1 KVPYK
6 FSMANLPN
14 CKIKVVLRNL
24 EGQCWTVN
32 SVPTTK
38 VQTVHTFCGG
48 WMAFV
53 RANDIKMGDI
63 CIFELVGKC
72 EMCVHVRAGKV
83 SANGSAISTNAPHSN
98 INGGPLKKTKVA
110 SLARFEYSNKSTLIK
125 TGQDGPLSNATKKH
139 AKTSK
144 VSGNSALRPQSKLL
158 KDKPAGQNRMNI
170 RDEMGLHAGGSLS
183 LVTVPEEDR
192 RIRYFSSSF
201 PNFITVMKKFN
212 VSRSF
217 TLKIPHK
224 FSIAH
229 LPQCKTKI
237 TLRNAKGECWSV
249 NSVPDVKG
257 RPVHTFCGGWMGFVR
272 GNDIKVGDTC
282 IFELVGKCEMCVHVF
297 EAGKKALDYQNGE
310 VAGNELVSNDHFVA
324 LPD

>member
-1 KVPYK
+1 MQKVPYK
-6 FSMANLPN
+6 FSMAHLPN
-14 CKIKVVLRNL
+14 CKIKVVLHNL

-72 EMCVHVRAGKV
+72 EMRVHVRAGKV
-83 SANGSAISTNAPHSN
+83 SANGLAIGTNAPHSN
-98 INGGPLKKTKVA
+98 INGGASKKTKGV
-110 SLARFEYSNKSTLIK
+110 SLGRFEFSNKSTLAK
-125 TGQDGPLSNATKKH
+125 TGQDGPFSIVTKKW

-144 VSGNSALRPQSKLL
+144 VSGSSALRSQSKLL
-158 KDKPAGQNRMNI
+158 KDKPAGQNRMSI
-170 RDEMGLHAGGSLS
+170 QDEMGSHAGGSLS
-183 LVTVPEEDR
+183 LATAPEEDR

-201 PNFITVMKKFN
+201 PNFITVMRKFN

-217 TLKIPHK
+217 TLRIPHK
-224 FSIAH
+224 FSMAH
-229 LPQCKTKI
+229 LPQCETKI
-237 TLRNAKGECWSV
+237 TLRNTEGECWSV
-249 NSVPDVKG
+249 NSVADVNG
-257 RPVHTFCGGWMGFVR
+257 CPGHTFCGGWMGFVR

-297 EAGKKALDYQNGE
+297 EAGKKALDHQNGK
-310 VAGNELVSNDHFVA
+310 VAGNELD
-324 LPD
+324 LE